1 MSAWVETADIQSIVR
16 FGSYTGGGVIWKVG
30 FRSLGC
36 WKAAQK
42 LKQRRVDLGWQLMLK
57 PVARILD
64 QPDVAKVG
72 AMLTHQFDHIDAGY
86 HTEDRVDAASHEG
99 GRLRNQLAVK
109 RGSLF
114 EIAFGVA
121 IAIERTPE
129 ATVLKLAGEVIE
141 IILSQPDWKRIWVN
155 ETIEKA

>member
-72 AMLTHQFDHIDAGY
+72 ALPLSGLTQVRSDGLLS
-86 HTEDRVDAASHEG
+86 R
-99 GRLRNQLAVK
+99 
-109 RGSLF
+109 SLMVGAL
-114 EIAFGVA
+114 I
-121 IAIERTPE
+121 RD
-129 ATVLKLAGEVIE
+129 
-141 IILSQPDWKRIWVN
+141 Q
-155 ETIEKA
+155 